1 MEWIFLVALA
11 VIVYLRARSDSE
23 SRRRL
28 EETVRELTAR
38 VYHLEHPGG
47 AVFTSPPPPPAPLSV
62 ADPEPAS
69 EPPPVPIP
77 TPDIPLPPPPPTQ
90 TLGDRIRHYVG
101 DDEWEALVGG
111 SLLNKL
117 GALILVVGIILF
129 LGYSFTRMGPAGR
142 VAVSVGTGA
151 ALLAAGIFIERK
163 QRYRVFAWGLLG
175 AGWATLYA
183 TSYAMYALDAARV
196 IENETVGVCLQLA
209 VAAAMLG
216 HSLKYRQQTVTGIA
230 AASAFAALALSPSKP
245 FAATGLLPLSTILL
259 ALAHRL
265 RWHAVGLFSLVA
277 SYGILIARGDQ
288 GSALY
293 ATQAFLFV
301 LWLIFEAF
309 DLLQLSDPQPPPAY
323 AGALFPLNALGFL
336 GLSAMK
342 WESAAPDHLYLF
354 LAAAA
359 ALYLLDSI
367 LRAYLRKDAYR
378 ASIVLASALAA
389 LAIVRHAGGAWAAA
403 MLAIEAELLFLAALK
418 WRLRFLEWLAGAVFA
433 CALIRLVVTATSVAT
448 ITLAGFELH
457 DWTPA
462 ATLIAI
468 LAYVNRFY
476 RTAPVP
482 YGYFGAAVV
491 QLTLGAES
499 SERWLGLVWFIWAAI
514 QMEFGLWRKAA
525 DLLRQSY
532 FAWAFGCLAFAFTH
546 LSKFTKDP
554 PTVAWVSLAGAAVL
568 AFHGCWRLWR
578 ANRALLAS
586 TAAALSATVF
596 ALHLGDRVLPDNR
609 VALAWMAVALLWV
622 ECGYRWAHPALRWL
636 GHAVAALVLGA
647 LAWAKWTTSTVLPV
661 AAGYV
666 WLWRRCLDTPWTRA
680 YSWVATL
687 LVVLLLHTE
696 LTPPQAVIS
705 WALLGLALFLAGL
718 HITLPDLRWQSYA
731 LAAATTFRC
740 LAWVQDD
747 PLRAAACATA
757 AAVLYAQE
765 FLAPRQP
772 ARPAWERFARPAFSA
787 LATLLVS
794 VLLYRESSGSLL
806 TMAWGIQGLLLLV
819 AGFPL
824 RERVLRISGLLLL
837 LVCILKLFFYD
848 LRNLETLPRIFSFI
862 VLGVIL
868 IGVSWAYTRFRER
881 LQRIVWT
888 PPAEELTPSSE
899 ERDPGPGQQSP
910 QQ

>member
-1 MEWIFLVALA
+1 MEWLFLVALA
-11 VIVYLRARSDSE
+11 VIFYLRARSDSE

-47 AVFTSPPPPPAPLSV
+47 AIFTSPPPPPAPLPV
-62 ADPEPAS
+62 ADPQPPP
-69 EPPPVPIP
+69 EPPPVPVAIP
-77 TPDIPLPPPPPTQ
+77 EIPLPPSPPSE
-90 TLGDRIRHYVG
+90 TLGDRVRKYVG

-151 ALLAAGIFIERK
+151 ALLAAGILVERQ
-163 QRYRVFAWGLLG
+163 QRYRVFAWGLIG

-196 IENETVGVCLQLA
+196 IENQSLGVCLQLA

-216 HSLKYRQQTVTGIA
+216 HSLKYRQQTVTTIA
-230 AASAFAALALSPSKP
+230 AASAFAALAVSPSKP
-245 FAATGLLPLSTILL
+245 FAATGLLPLSIILL

-277 SYGILIARGDQ
+277 SYGIVIARGDQ
-288 GSALY
+288 GSPLL

-309 DLLQLSDPQPPPAY
+309 DLLQLSDPQPPPVY
-323 AGALFPLNALGFL
+323 AGAFFPLNALGFL

-342 WESAAPDHLYLF
+342 WDSAAPEQLHTF

-359 ALYLLDSI
+359 ALYLIDSI
-367 LRAYLRKDAYR
+367 LRAFLRKDAYR
-378 ASIVLASALAA
+378 ASIVLAAALAA
-389 LAIVRHAGGAWAAA
+389 LAIVRQAGGAWAAA
-403 MLAIEAELLFLAALK
+403 MLAVEAELLFIAALK
-418 WRLRFLEWLAGAVFA
+418 WRLRFLEWLAGAVFT
-433 CALIRLVVTATSVAT
+433 CALIRLGFAATGILT
-448 ITLAGFELH
+448 ITVAGLDLR

-462 ATLIAI
+462 AALIAV
-468 LAYVNRFY
+468 LAYANRFY

-482 YGYFGAAVV
+482 YGYFGSAVV

-499 SERWLGLVWFIWAAI
+499 SERWLGLVWFVWAAI

-532 FAWAFGCLAFAFTH
+532 FAWALGCLALGFTH

-554 PTVAWVSLAGAAVL
+554 PTVAWVSMAGAAVL

-596 ALHLGDRVLPDNR
+596 ALHLSTRVLPDNR
-609 VALAWMAVALLWV
+609 VALAWIAVALLWM

-636 GHAVAALVLGA
+636 GHGVAALVLGA
-647 LAWAKWTTSTVLPV
+647 LAWAKLTTSTVLPV
-661 AAGYV
+661 AAGYA
-666 WLWRRCLDTPWTRA
+666 WLWRRCRDTQWTRA
-680 YSWVATL
+680 YSWAATL
-687 LVVLLLHTE
+687 LVVLLLHSE
-696 LTPPQAVIS
+696 LAPSQAVIS
-705 WALLGLALFLAGL
+705 WSLLGLGLFLAGFHL
-718 HITLPDLRWQSYA
+718 ALPDLRWQSYT
-731 LAAATTFRC
+731 LAAATTLRC
-740 LAWVQDD
+740 LAWDQDD
-747 PLRAAACATA
+747 PLRAIACATA
-757 AAVLYAQE
+757 AAVLYGKA

-772 ARPAWERFARPAFSA
+772 ASPAWERFARPAFSA

-794 VLLYRESSGSLL
+794 VVLYRESSGSLL
-806 TMAWGIQGLLLLV
+806 TMAWGVQGLLLLV

-824 RERVLRISGLLLL
+824 RERVLRILGLLLL

-888 PPAEELTPSSE
+888 PSTEGPPSIE
-899 ERDPGPGQQSP
+899 ERDPGPGQQP
-910 QQ
+910 HQQ